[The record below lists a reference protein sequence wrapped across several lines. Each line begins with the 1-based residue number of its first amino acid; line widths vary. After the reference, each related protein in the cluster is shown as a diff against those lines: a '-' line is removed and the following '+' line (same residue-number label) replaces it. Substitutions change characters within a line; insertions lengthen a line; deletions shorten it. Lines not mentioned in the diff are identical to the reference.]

1 MISGGFMSYHVLIVD
16 DEEIVCRG
24 LAQFVKWQDYGFA
37 VAATAYSADERSP
50 FWNAQR

>member
-1 MISGGFMSYHVLIVD
+1 MSYHVLIVD

-37 VAATAYSADERSP
+37 VALLLRTAPMKRSP